1 MRKVL
6 NLCFV
11 VFAFCI
17 LCTGC
22 GSFQADTN
30 INVDDEVALGRGY
43 TQNGKA
49 IVYDIEG
56 NKITFDVQEDVIKD
70 FVEYENS
77 EYPLLGKIEEEDVY
91 LYEDKGK
98 GGVLVKGE
106 YVQYLK
112 LGENGF
118 FTPRGILPELH
129 SRDFDGDSKNEIA
142 VVLYVGSGTG
152 ISFEE
157 LYVLDEDDAY
167 EELYTVYPLS
177 NEEYSTKLEEALA
190 YNINDDNHVTLNI
203 GSSEYDLN
211 VIDDFTGLSTGMI
224 SYFLIEGNDIS
235 LYTVLGADTLGM
247 NEPIYEGMWWLKSKV
262 NFSEKGFE
270 VADIFYDENVEHNPF
285 TEKEANQIN

>member
-17 LCTGC
+17 GSSSC

-30 INVDDEVALGRGY
+30 ISVDDNVEGGSGY
-43 TQNGKA
+43 TQNGQG
-49 IVYDIEG
+49 IVYDMDRK
-56 NKITFDVQEDVIKD
+56 KITFDLQEDIIKD
-70 FVEYENS
+70 FTEYEKLK
-77 EYPLLGKIEEEDVY
+77 YPLLGKLEEEDVY

-106 YVQYLK
+106 YVQYLE

-118 FTPRGILPELH
+118 FTHRGVLPELH
-129 SRDFDGDSKNEIA
+129 SGDFDGDSKNEIA

-157 LYVLDEDDAY
+157 LYVLDEDEAY
-167 EELYTVYPLS
+167 KEMYTVYPLS
-177 NEEYSTKLEEALA
+177 NEEYSSQLEESLT
-190 YNINDDNHVTLNI
+190 YSLNDDNHVTMSI

-211 VIDDFTGLSTGMI
+211 IIEDFTGLSSGVI
-224 SYFLIEGNDIS
+224 SYFFIEGNDIYLYS
-235 LYTVLGADTLGM
+235 LLGANRLGM
-247 NEPIYEGMWWLKSKV
+247 NEPIYEGMCWLKAKV
-262 NFSEKGFE
+262 NFSKEGFE
-270 VADIFYDENVEHNPF
+270 LANIVYDENIEHNPF
-285 TEKEANQIN
+285 TEKKVNQIN